1 MDHTDGS
8 VSVRNTNSVF
18 FIFESL
24 ATMASSFPLAYRPAT
39 SADAPLIAA
48 LVNSAYRGDSS
59 RAGWTTEAD
68 LISGAR
74 TDEGEI
80 RRLLAESG
88 SMILL
93 CLQAGEIIGSV
104 HLKQTDAAS
113 AYLGL
118 FVVRPTLQGGGI
130 GKEFIQAAE
139 RAAQERFGITRM
151 WMTVI
156 SVRPELIAYYE
167 RRGYRRTGELKPF
180 PKEAGASVPQVEN
193 LQLEVLEK
201 HLGELETPND
211 VESG

>member
-1 MDHTDGS
+1 MTQ
-8 VSVRNTNSVF
+8 
-18 FIFESL
+18 SL
-24 ATMASSFPLAYRPAT
+24 PLSYRPAAP
-39 SADAPLIAA
+39 ADALLIAV

-74 TDEGEI
+74 TDEGDVL
-80 RRLLAESG
+80 RMLAEAG

-93 CLQAGEIIGSV
+93 CLQGEEIIGTV
-104 HLKQTDAAS
+104 YLKQTDATS

-118 FVVRPTLQGGGI
+118 FVVRPNLQGGGI
-130 GKEFIQAAE
+130 GKQFLQAAE
-139 RAAQERFGITRM
+139 RAVVARFGSTRM

-156 SVRPELIAYYE
+156 TVRDELIAYYE

-180 PKEAGASVPQVEN
+180 PKEAGASIPQVEN
-193 LQLEVLEK
+193 LQMDVLEK
-201 HLGELETPND
+201 HFEDFETPND

>member
-1 MDHTDGS
+1 MTEAS
-8 VSVRNTNSVF
+8 TPIPPLCFRN
-18 FIFESL
+18 
-24 ATMASSFPLAYRPAT
+24 ADA
-39 SADAPLIAA
+39 ADAPRIAA

-74 TDEGEI
+74 TDEGDV
-80 RRLLAESG
+80 RRMLAEEG

-93 CLQAGEIIGSV
+93 CLQGDEIIGTV
-104 HLKQTDAAS
+104 YLKQTDATS

-130 GKEFIQAAE
+130 GKQFIHAAE
-139 RAAQERFGITRM
+139 RVAQAAFGITRL

-156 SVRPELIAYYE
+156 SVRSELIAYYQ
-167 RRGYRRTGELKPF
+167 RRGYRRTGEVKPF
-180 PKEAGASVPQVEN
+180 PKDAGASVPQVEN

-201 HLGELETPND
+201 HLDDFETPND

>member
-1 MDHTDGS
+1 MTQQPS
-8 VSVRNTNSVF
+8 T
-18 FIFESL
+18 
-24 ATMASSFPLAYRPAT
+24 SFRPAIP
-39 SADAPLIAA
+39 ADAPFIAA

-74 TDEGEI
+74 TDEADV
-80 RRLLAESG
+80 RRMLAEAD

-93 CLQAGEIIGSV
+93 CLRDDEIIGTV
-104 HLKQTDAAS
+104 YLRQTDVAS

-118 FVVRPTLQGGGI
+118 FVVRPDLQGGGT
-130 GKEFIQAAE
+130 GKQLIEAAE
-139 RAAQERFGITRM
+139 RAAMARFGITRM

-156 SVRPELIAYYE
+156 TVRSELLAFYE

-180 PKEAGASVPQVEN
+180 PSNAGASVPQVEN

-201 HLGELETPND
+201 YLDTFGTPND

>member
-1 MDHTDGS
+1 MTEPPS
-8 VSVRNTNSVF
+8 
-18 FIFESL
+18 I
-24 ATMASSFPLAYRPAT
+24 SFRVAVPT
-39 SADAPLIAA
+39 DAPLIAA

-74 TDEGEI
+74 TDEGAV
-80 RRLLAESG
+80 RQLLAEAG

-93 CLQAGEIIGSV
+93 CLQEGEIIGTV
-104 HLKQTDAAS
+104 YLKQTDATS

-118 FVVRPTLQGGGI
+118 FVVRPNLQGGGI
-130 GKEFIQAAE
+130 GKQFLQAAE
-139 RAAQERFGITRM
+139 IAARARFGITRM

-156 SVRPELIAYYE
+156 SVRDELIAYYE

-180 PKEAGASVPQVEN
+180 PRDAGASVPQVDN

-201 HLGELETPND
+201 GL
-211 VESG
+211 